1 MRITRLLL
9 LVGVCGFV
17 LAAALL
23 APLRAQQGA
32 AAGVTVDAD
41 DIGGVVTSANG
52 PEAGVWVIAE
62 TDDLSTPLK
71 KIVVTDDEGRYLL
84 PDMPEATYR
93 VWVRGYGL
101 VDSEPVNGAP
111 GDTVALTAVLAP
123 DAQAAAQY
131 YPANYWYSLLE
142 VPEASEFPQIGEAIG
157 RLAGR
162 VTAAEMRRMN
172 YAVDAERRDP
182 AAVAREFLDALEQN

>member
-123 DAQAAAQY
+123 DAQAAAQSSTI
-131 YPANYWYSLLE
+131 AFS
-142 VPEASEFPQIGEAIG
+142 SSSK
-157 RLAGR
+157 
-162 VTAAEMRRMN
+162 TAMPSSRACFRWKRTIR
-172 YAVDAERRDP
+172 ERRCSP
-182 AAVAREFLDALEQN
+182 Y